1 MTTEPKDELQL
12 LREQLAG
19 ARDDLMFMRRYEGD
33 SVAIDANI
41 RHKREQ
47 IAELEE
53 RIREKES
60 RHEA

>member
-1 MTTEPKDELQL
+1 MEAKDEMQL

-47 IAELEE
+47 IAALEE
-53 RIREKES
+53 EIRK
-60 RHEA
+60 RGGRP

>member
-1 MTTEPKDELQL
+1 MEAKDEMQL

-47 IAELEE
+47 IAALEE
-53 RIREKES
+53 EGT
-60 RHEA
+60 